1 MAIGQ
6 PYNGM
11 KKRKE
16 KRKQK
21 RVGERKKDMR
31 IPGIRDYFLHF
42 TRNRGNSRKAVC
54 VLSMNTAFGYYLNK
68 V

>member
-31 IPGIRDYFLHF
+31 IPGIKEITF
-42 TRNRGNSRKAVC
+42 NISIEIEVIPGKQCVC
-54 VLSMNTAFGYYLNK
+54 
-68 V
+68 